1 MDPGS
6 RQCWYASAIPAK
18 SFIMSTLPSLPWL
31 SHRLLPARLGS
42 LAHVHVACG
51 AKHQAGNGME
61 LRTKEPTALPP
72 QRSARGFQLSL
83 AKSLALCL
91 ITWFWLDARLVSAA
105 EEPGLEI
112 AAAKTEVMKAEKLR
126 IDSMLAGDTEALDRI
141 WHEDFLQIS
150 PQGLIRTK
158 ANRVQAFRSKSV
170 VYSSIITSRSEVRIR
185 GNMAIVIGS
194 TDRKGR
200 EGQRDISGSFRFSR
214 VWLKEDGRWQLVLH
228 QLTPLAKE

>member
-1 MDPGS
+1 MNTLFILRLLSD
-6 RQCWYASAIPAK
+6 
-18 SFIMSTLPSLPWL
+18 SF
-31 SHRLLPARLGS
+31 LPARLGS
-42 LAHVHVACG
+42 LALPHIPSRS
-51 AKHQAGNGME
+51 KRQAGNGKE
-61 LRTKEPTALPP
+61 PRTKEPGAFLP
-72 QRSARGFQLSL
+72 QWFAHCLRMSL
-83 AKSLALCL
+83 AKSLVLGL
-91 ITWFWLDARLVSAA
+91 IAWFSLDARLVLAA
-105 EEPGLEI
+105 EEPGAEI

-126 IDSMLAGDTEALDRI
+126 TDSMLTGDTEALDRL

-150 PQGLIRTK
+150 PQGLVRTK

-170 VYSSIITSRSEVRIR
+170 VYSSIITGRSEVRIR

-214 VWLKEDGRWQLVLH
+214 VWLKEDGRWQLMLH